1 MTRRFSAAPAL
12 ALASLAA
19 VLSGCGPSNLV
30 QGLRNPLGIGFCGL
44 IIVVL
49 DVLAIV
55 EVWKSTRDDTSKLLW
70 TVFIVIAPL
79 VGLIAYY
86 LFGRK

>member
-1 MTRRFSAAPAL
+1 MTRRVSAAPLL
-12 ALASLAA
+12 ALASLAT

-30 QGLRNPLGIGFCGL
+30 RGLRNPFGFGACGL

-79 VGLIAYY
+79 VGLVAYY
-86 LFGRK
+86 FFGRK